1 MKWSLLNRYYNISFK
16 KNIVFF
22 VAKYVLECVSLI
34 WHHDLFDAVSS
45 TAWTQWPWQ
54 CQRISSRDVYGD
66 HQKSYQEIIDP
77 CLSIESSTITTC
89 HKEPWKLF
97 LEIVSCRNST
107 YQSSEPRNWSRL
119 VAKKQFDSMASCDHV
134 WCLCLLHL
142 YIYIYIHA
150 ATSMCIRYMIMAIHE
165 LLLLFDLM
173 TTTMLPKSSCFSPIF
188 FSSTIKAR
196 LSWTSRVGKIGN
208 GDHLKDPL
216 ENNRNTTNHQIC
228 LGREGVPNS

>member
-16 KNIVFF
+16 KNTVFF

-142 YIYIYIHA
+142 YIYIYTCRNFHVHKIYDHGHPWTPIIVWSHDNDHVA
-150 ATSMCIRYMIMAIHE
+150 QIQ
-165 LLLLFDLM
+165 LLLAN
-173 TTTMLPKSSCFSPIF
+173 F
-188 FSSTIKAR
+188 FLI
-196 LSWTSRVGKIGN
+196 
-208 GDHLKDPL
+208 
-216 ENNRNTTNHQIC
+216 NHQ
-228 LGREGVPNS
+228 S